1 MEQKIPGKAVQLE
14 SSAKKSATISN
25 FAEVIGKPDVLYSKE
40 LQPVPKTEVRM
51 KKTEYNA
58 NFEPF
63 SAYVF
68 VSGNG
73 FKKPKDLDR
82 MTDEVDK
89 AKNWY
94 SEVEERSR
102 QANHYKTRSQLGMDS
117 ISYCKP
123 SYHLLLL

>member
-1 MEQKIPGKAVQLE
+1 M
-14 SSAKKSATISN
+14 
-25 FAEVIGKPDVLYSKE
+25 IGKPDVLFSKE
-40 LQPVPKTEVRM
+40 SQPVEVRM

-58 NFEPF
+58 NFQPF

-117 ISYCKP
+117 VSYCKP
-123 SYHLLLL
+123 TYHLLSL